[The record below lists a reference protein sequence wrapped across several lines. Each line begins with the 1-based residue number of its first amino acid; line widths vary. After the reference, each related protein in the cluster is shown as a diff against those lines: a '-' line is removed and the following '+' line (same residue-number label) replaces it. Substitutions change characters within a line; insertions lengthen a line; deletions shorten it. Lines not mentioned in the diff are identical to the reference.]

1 MADSVLKLFAEG
13 DALSRSDAAAI
24 QQKQAERLQVMVA
37 HARAN
42 SPYYKRLYAGMPAG
56 DLQLSQLPVTNKK
69 LLMAHFDEWVTDSS
83 VKLKSL
89 QEFVEDPALIGS
101 PYLGKYTVATT
112 SGTTGHK
119 GIFLLDENTMRVVS
133 AIGLRMML
141 DWVGLL
147 GLLRIVGKLGRIS
160 QVMAT
165 GGHFASSVAGARMRG
180 KSRWAARRVQV
191 LSVHSPLPELVAA
204 LNSFQPAIL
213 APYASMASLL
223 ADEQEAGRLHI
234 RPVLLALAAEGLPQP
249 EYARI
254 ARVFNARVG
263 NSYASTECPFLS
275 YSCSE
280 GWLHVNSDWA
290 VLEPID
296 EKGRP
301 VEPGTA
307 SHSALLTNL
316 ANRVQPILRYDIG
329 DAVLQGPDRCPCG
342 NPFPAIRVQG
352 RSADTLTLRSES
364 AKVRLAPLAFSQAL
378 DGVRGLERFQLVQE
392 SPEKLVLRLRVV
404 PEHDSVQT
412 RQSARD
418 AVTGLLR
425 AHGAANVDVRLASE
439 EPQLSNGG
447 KLREVIPFVPGAPRA
462 AAQAAP

>member
-13 DALSRSDAAAI
+13 DALSRSDPAAI
-24 QQKQAERLQVMVA
+24 QKKQAERLKAMVA
-37 HARAN
+37 HARAH
-42 SPYYKRLYAGMPAG
+42 SPFYNRLYAGVPSD
-56 DLQLSQLPVTNKK
+56 DLQLSQLPTTSKK
-69 LLMAHFDEWVTDSS
+69 LLMSNFDEWVTDRS
-83 VKLKSL
+83 VKLKGL
-89 QEFVEDPALIGS
+89 QEFVEDPALIGR

-112 SGTTGHK
+112 SGTTGQK
-119 GIFLLDENTMRVVS
+119 GIFLLDEYTMRVVS
-133 AIGLRMML
+133 TIGLRMML

-147 GLLRIVGKLGRIS
+147 GLMRIVSKLGRIS

-165 GGHFASSVAGARMRG
+165 GGHFASTVAGARMRS
-180 KSRWAARRVQV
+180 KSRLAARRVQV

-234 RPVLLALAAEGLPQP
+234 RPVLLALAAEGLPEP

-254 ARVFNARVG
+254 ARVFNAKVG

-301 VEPGTA
+301 VQPGTA

-329 DAVLQGPDRCPCG
+329 DAVLQRPDRCPCG

-352 RSADTLTLRSES
+352 RSADTLTVRGER
-364 AKVRLAPLAFSQAL
+364 AKVRIPPLAFSQAL
-378 DGVRGLERFQLVQE
+378 ASLSGLERFQVVQE
-392 SPEKLVLRLRVV
+392 SQERLALRLRVV
-404 PEHDSVQT
+404 PEHDSGHTSQ
-412 RQSARD
+412 AALD
-418 AVTGLLR
+418 AVRALLR
-425 AHGAANVDVRLASE
+425 DHGASNVDVQIAAE
-439 EPQLSNGG
+439 QPQLSSGG
-447 KLREVIPFVPGAPRA
+447 KLREVIPLAAGEPRAPAQAPR
-462 AAQAAP
+462 

>member
-1 MADSVLKLFAEG
+1 MPDSVLKVFAQG
-13 DALSRSDAAAI
+13 DALSRSDSAAI
-24 QQKQAERLQVMVA
+24 QQKQAERLQAMVA
-37 HARAN
+37 HARGN
-42 SPYYKRLYAGMPAG
+42 SPYYNRLYARMPTG

-69 LLMAHFDEWVTDSS
+69 LLMANFDDWVTDPS
-83 VKLKSL
+83 VKLKGL

-101 PYLGKYTVATT
+101 LYLGKYTVATT
-112 SGTTGHK
+112 SGTTGQK
-119 GIFLLDENTMRVVS
+119 GIFLLDEDTMRVVS
-133 AIGLRMML
+133 AVGLRMML

-147 GLLRIVGKLGRIS
+147 GLLRIVGKRGRVS

-165 GGHFASSVAGARMRG
+165 GGHFASSVAGARMRS

-204 LNSFQPAIL
+204 LNAFQPAVL

-234 RPVLLALAAEGLPQP
+234 RPVLLALAAEGLPEP

-254 ARVFNARVG
+254 ARVFNAKVG

-296 EKGRP
+296 EKGNA
-301 VEPGTA
+301 VAPGTV

-329 DAVLQGPDRCPCG
+329 DAVLERPDRCPCG

-352 RSADTLTLRSES
+352 RSADTVTLRGVRAE
-364 AKVRLAPLAFSQAL
+364 VRLPPLAFSQAL
-378 DGVRGLERFQLVQE
+378 AAVLGLERFQIVQE
-392 SPEKLVLRLRVV
+392 TPQRLALRLRVL
-404 PEHDSVQT
+404 PEHDSIPA
-412 RQSARD
+412 RQAARN
-418 AVTGLLR
+418 AVRVLLR
-425 AHGAANVDVRLASE
+425 SHGAANVDVQLASE
-439 EPQLSNGG
+439 QPQLSQGG
-447 KLREVIPFVPGAPRA
+447 KFREVIPLTRGAST
-462 AAQAAP
+462 QVGS